1 MESCT
6 KGTGKNHRTYP
17 FHLISDYVYLYNGI
31 TEDTPYEIEEMDAEQ
46 LILPER
52 LDLAIKYYFIQ
63 CREEKGNITYA
74 TELYKQHIDAFSDG
88 MYLEPGNKEKD
99 TFQKYMDSFCE
110 LIEEFKTNGYQS
122 AISLIPVGKDNVL
135 LDGAHRVACAA
146 YFRQKVKVIRFPHLS
161 VCYDYQ
167 FFRKRLLEEEYL
179 AFAVRKY
186 CELKS
191 NCFIAFIWPKAY
203 KDRKL
208 VIRKLQERGS
218 KFLYSRKMK
227 LTYEQ
232 FWNLIYHIYQE
243 EKWIGNVKNNFRG
256 VGLKA
261 SQCFEH
267 MGMMELLVFEGSIDV
282 RQLKEDIR
290 KEIGSGKSSL
300 HMTDHNKETVE
311 ALSLIME
318 LENKKI
324 DRESKQKKY
333 YSKRLIRKKVRNLY
347 TSTVIFV
354 KKILRI
360 PV

>member
-17 FHLISDYVYLYNGI
+17 FNLISDYVYQYNGI
-31 TEDTPYEIEEMDAEQ
+31 TEDTPYEIEEMNAEQ

-52 LDLAIKYYFIQ
+52 IDLAIKYYFIQ
-63 CREEKGNITYA
+63 CKEENKNFNFA

-88 MYLEPGNKEKD
+88 IYREPGNMEKD

-110 LIEEFKTNGYQS
+110 LIEEFKTNGYHS
-122 AISLIPVGKDNVL
+122 DISLIPVGKDNVL

-146 YFRQKVKVIRFPHLS
+146 YFRQKVKVIRFHHIS

-167 FFRKRLLEEEYL
+167 FFRKRLLEEKHL
-179 AFAVRKY
+179 VIAVHKY

-232 FWNLIYHIYQE
+232 FWNLIYRIYQE
-243 EKWIGNVKNNFRG
+243 EKWIGNEKNNFRG
-256 VGLKA
+256 VGHKA
-261 SQCFEH
+261 SRCFDH
-267 MGMMELLVFEGSIDV
+267 IGMMELLVFEGSLDV
-282 RQLKEDIR
+282 IQLKEDIR
-290 KEIGSGKSSL
+290 KEIGCGKSSL
-300 HMTDHNKETVE
+300 HMTDNNKETIEV
-311 ALSLIME
+311 LSLLME
-318 LENKKI
+318 LEDKKI
-324 DRESKQKKY
+324 GSASKQKQT

-354 KKILRI
+354 KKVLRI